1 MSDDE
6 KSFVEKIFREIIR
19 RTLGKVSES
28 IERSLRRALRLA
40 AMAFGGVIVAL
51 LGLTFLMI
59 GIIKWLTLLMP
70 NWLAWMLVGIIVLL
84 AGLSLTLGSI
94 NRE

>member
-1 MSDDE
+1 LSDDE